1 MGFIVSSLPD
11 FVNQNSKE
19 LLSKTVFGAPSV
31 KHINL
36 MTGVKY
42 KDAINLVNTE
52 AGLQE
57 RTCGWNASGD
67 VTFSQA
73 IMEVGAYKVNMSLC
87 EEDLRKKWMNS
98 EVMTAAGAEVLP
110 FEEKISGEIVDSI
123 KNKVEKLIWQADKKK
138 SDLFNGLLTQIVA
151 DNKAIK
157 VQSTSNT
164 TYGKV
169 KDVYMA
175 IPATILD
182 KAAIFVGVDT
192 FRAFCQDLVTQNLY
206 HYSTDLDQEN
216 MEVMLPG
223 TNTRV
228 IAVSGLN
235 GTNAIVATDPA
246 NLFYGVDMVDDLEQ
260 FKLWYSDDNQE
271 FRLAVKFNAGSAI
284 AFGDLVAYYAPASE
298 QGPTG
303 ATGATGATA

>member
-1 MGFIVSSLPD
+1 MAFVVSSLPD
-11 FVNQNSKE
+11 YVNQNSKE
-19 LLSKTVFGAPSV
+19 LISKTVFGAPSV
-31 KHINL
+31 RHLNL

-42 KDAINLVNTE
+42 KDAINIVNTD

-57 RTCGWNASGD
+57 RSCGWAASGD

-110 FEEKISGEIVDSI
+110 FEEKIADEIVASI
-123 KNKVEKLIWQADKKK
+123 TNKVEKLIWQANK
-138 SDLFNGLLTQIVA
+138 SGTPADLFNGLLTQI
-151 DNKAIK
+151 KASSK
-157 VQSTSNT
+157 ATDVQSTAST
-164 TYGKV
+164 TYGKI

-175 IPATILD
+175 IPASILD

-192 FRAFCQDLVTQNLY
+192 FRSYCQDLVTQNLY
-206 HYSTDLDQEN
+206 HYSAELKPEE
-216 MEVMLPG
+216 MEVVLPG

-235 GTNAIVATDPA
+235 GTGAIVASDPA

-260 FKLWYSDDNQE
+260 FKLWYSEDNQE
-271 FRLAVKFNAGSAI
+271 FRLAVKFNAGAAI
-284 AFGDLVAYYAPASE
+284 AFEDLVVYDV
-298 QGPTG
+298 
-303 ATGATGATA
+303 

>member
-1 MGFIVSSLPD
+1 MAFVVSSLPD
-11 FVNQNSKE
+11 YVNQNSKE
-19 LLSKTVFGAPSV
+19 LISKTVFGAPSV
-31 KHINL
+31 RHLNL

-42 KDAINLVNTE
+42 KDAINIVNTD

-57 RTCGWNASGD
+57 RSCGWAANGD

-73 IMEVGAYKVNMSLC
+73 IMEVGAYKVNMVLC

-110 FEEKISGEIVDSI
+110 FEEKITDEIVASI
-123 KNKVEKLIWQADKKK
+123 TNKVEKLIWQANK
-138 SDLFNGLLTQIVA
+138 SGSPADLFNGLLTQI
-151 DNKAIK
+151 KASSK
-157 VQSTSNT
+157 ATDVQSTAST
-164 TYGKV
+164 TYGKI

-175 IPATILD
+175 IPASILD

-206 HYSTDLDQEN
+206 HYSAELKPEE
-216 MEVMLPG
+216 MEVILPG
-223 TNTRV
+223 TSTRV

-235 GTNAIVATDPA
+235 GTGAIVASDPA

-271 FRLAVKFNAGSAI
+271 YRLAVKFNAGAAI
-284 AFGDLVAYYAPASE
+284 AFEDLVVYDV
-298 QGPTG
+298 
-303 ATGATGATA
+303 

>member
-1 MGFIVSSLPD
+1 MAFVVSSLPD
-11 FVNQNSKE
+11 YVNQNSKE
-19 LLSKTVFGAPSV
+19 LISKSVFGAPSV
-31 KHINL
+31 RHLNL

-42 KDAINLVNTE
+42 KEAINIVNTE

-110 FEEKISGEIVDSI
+110 FEERITGEIVASI
-123 KNKVEKLIWQADKKK
+123 ANKVEKLIWQADKSAKTP
-138 SDLFNGLLTQIVA
+138 DLFNGLLTQI
-151 DNKAIK
+151 KASASAHD
-157 VQSTSNT
+157 VQSAASTA
-164 TYGKV
+164 YGKI

-175 IPATILD
+175 IPASILD
-182 KAAIFVGVDT
+182 KAVIFVGVDT
-192 FRAFCQDLVTQNLY
+192 FRSYCQDLVTQNLY
-206 HYSTDLDQEN
+206 HYSAELDPEN
-216 MEVMLPG
+216 MEVILPG

-235 GTNAIVATDPA
+235 GTGAIVASDPR

-271 FRLAVKFNAGSAI
+271 FRLAVKFNAGAAI
-284 AFGDLVAYYAPASE
+284 AFEDLVVYDA
-298 QGPTG
+298 
-303 ATGATGATA
+303 

>member
-1 MGFIVSSLPD
+1 MAFVVSSLPD
-11 FVNQNSKE
+11 YVNQNSKE
-19 LLSKTVFGAPSV
+19 LISKTVFGAPSV
-31 KHINL
+31 RHLNL

-42 KDAINLVNTE
+42 KDAINIVNTD

-57 RTCGWNASGD
+57 RSCGWDASGD

-110 FEEKISGEIVDSI
+110 FEEKITDEIVASI
-123 KNKVEKLIWQADKKK
+123 TNKVEKLIWQANK
-138 SDLFNGLLTQIVA
+138 SGSPADLFNGLLTQIKASSKATDVA
-151 DNKAIK
+151 
-157 VQSTSNT
+157 STAST
-164 TYGKV
+164 TYGKI

-175 IPATILD
+175 IPASILD

-206 HYSTDLDQEN
+206 HYSAELKPEE
-216 MEVMLPG
+216 MEVILPG
-223 TNTRV
+223 TSTRV

-235 GTNAIVATDPA
+235 GTGAIVASDPA

-271 FRLAVKFNAGSAI
+271 YRLAVKFNAGAAI
-284 AFGDLVAYYAPASE
+284 AFEDLVVYDV
-298 QGPTG
+298 
-303 ATGATGATA
+303 

>member
-1 MGFIVSSLPD
+1 MAFVVSSLPD
-11 FVNQNSKE
+11 YVNQNSKE
-19 LLSKTVFGAPSV
+19 LISKSVFGAPSV
-31 KHINL
+31 RHLNL

-42 KDAINLVNTE
+42 KDAINIINTE
-52 AGLQE
+52 VGLQE
-57 RTCGWNASGD
+57 RTCGWSASGD

-73 IMEVGAYKVNMSLC
+73 IMEVGAYKVNAALC

-110 FEEKISGEIVDSI
+110 FEERISGEIVASI
-123 KNKVEKLIWQADKKK
+123 TNKVEKLIWQAKK
-138 SDLFNGLLTQIVA
+138 SEGDLFNGLLTQ
-151 DNKAIK
+151 AIAASASTD
-157 VQSTSNT
+157 VQSSAST
-164 TYGKV
+164 TYGKI

-175 IPATILD
+175 IPASILD

-192 FRAFCQDLVTQNLY
+192 FRAFCQDLVTMNLF
-206 HYSTDLDQEN
+206 HYSAELDPER
-216 MEVMLPG
+216 MEVILPG

-235 GTNAIVATDPA
+235 GTNAIVASDPA

-271 FRLAVKFNAGSAI
+271 FRLAVKFNAGTAI
-284 AFGDLVAYYAPASE
+284 AFPDLVVYDA
-298 QGPTG
+298 
-303 ATGATGATA
+303 

>member
-1 MGFIVSSLPD
+1 MAFVVSSLPD
-11 FVNQNSKE
+11 YVNQNSKE
-19 LLSKTVFGAPSV
+19 LISKTVFGAPSV
-31 KHINL
+31 RHLNL

-42 KDAINLVNTE
+42 KDAINIVNTD

-57 RTCGWNASGD
+57 RSCGWAASGD

-110 FEEKISGEIVDSI
+110 FEEKIADEIVASI
-123 KNKVEKLIWQADKKK
+123 TNKVEKLIWQANK
-138 SDLFNGLLTQIVA
+138 SGAPADLFNGLLTQI
-151 DNKAIK
+151 KASSK
-157 VQSTSNT
+157 ATDVQSTAST
-164 TYGKV
+164 TYGKI

-175 IPATILD
+175 IPASILD

-192 FRAFCQDLVTQNLY
+192 FRSYCQDLVTQNLY
-206 HYSTDLDQEN
+206 HYSAELKPEE
-216 MEVMLPG
+216 MEVVLPG

-235 GTNAIVATDPA
+235 GTGAIVASDPA

-260 FKLWYSDDNQE
+260 FKLWYSEDNQE
-271 FRLAVKFNAGSAI
+271 FRLAVKFNAGAAI
-284 AFGDLVAYYAPASE
+284 AFEDLVVYDV
-298 QGPTG
+298 
-303 ATGATGATA
+303 

>member
-1 MGFIVSSLPD
+1 MAFVVSSLPD
-11 FVNQNSKE
+11 YVNQNSKE
-19 LLSKTVFGAPSV
+19 LISKSVFGAPTV
-31 KHINL
+31 RHLNL

-42 KDAINLVNTE
+42 KEAINIVNTE

-110 FEEKISGEIVDSI
+110 FEERITSEITASI
-123 KNKVEKLIWQADKKK
+123 ANKVEKLIWQADKSH
-138 SDLFNGLLTQIVA
+138 SDLFNGLLTQI
-151 DNKAIK
+151 KASSK
-157 VQSTSNT
+157 AHDVQSVAST
-164 TYGKV
+164 TYGKI

-175 IPATILD
+175 IPASILD

-192 FRAFCQDLVTQNLY
+192 FRSFCQDLVTQNLY
-206 HYSTDLDQEN
+206 YYSAELNPEN
-216 MEVMLPG
+216 MEVILPG

-235 GTNAIVATDPA
+235 GTGAIVASDPR

-271 FRLAVKFNAGSAI
+271 FRLVVKFNAGAAI
-284 AFGDLVAYYAPASE
+284 AFEDLVVYDA
-298 QGPTG
+298 
-303 ATGATGATA
+303 

>member
-1 MGFIVSSLPD
+1 MAFVVNSLPD
-11 FVNQNSKE
+11 YVNQNSKE
-19 LLSKTVFGAPSV
+19 LISKSVFGAPSV
-31 KHINL
+31 RHLNL

-42 KDAINLVNTE
+42 KDAINIVNTE
-52 AGLQE
+52 AGLQA
-57 RTCGWNASGD
+57 RSCGWNASGD

-110 FEEKISGEIVDSI
+110 FEERITGEIVASI
-123 KNKVEKLIWQADKKK
+123 TNQVEKLIWQADKSKQTP
-138 SDLFNGLLTQIVA
+138 DLFNGLLTQI
-151 DNKAIK
+151 KASSAATD
-157 VQSTSNT
+157 VQSTAST

-175 IPATILD
+175 IPASILD

-192 FRAFCQDLVTQNLY
+192 FRAYCQDLVTQNLF
-206 HYSTDLDQEN
+206 HYSADLDPEK
-216 MEVMLPG
+216 MEVILPG

-260 FKLWYSDDNQE
+260 FKLWYSEDNQE
-271 FRLAVKFNAGSAI
+271 FRLAVKFNAGAAI
-284 AFGDLVAYYAPASE
+284 AFPDLVVYDA
-298 QGPTG
+298 
-303 ATGATGATA
+303 

>member
-1 MGFIVSSLPD
+1 MAFVVSSLPD
-11 FVNQNSKE
+11 YVNQNSKE
-19 LLSKTVFGAPSV
+19 LLSKAVFGAPSV
-31 KHINL
+31 KHLNL

-57 RTCGWNASGD
+57 RTCGWSASGD

-123 KNKVEKLIWQADKKK
+123 KNQVEKLIWQADKSK
-138 SDLFNGLLTQIVA
+138 SDLFNGLLTQIAA
-151 DNKAIK
+151 DSDAIE
-157 VQSTSNT
+157 VESSAT
-164 TYGKV
+164 TAYGKI

-175 IPATILD
+175 IPASILD
-182 KAAIFVGVDT
+182 RAAIFVGVDT
-192 FRAFCQDLVTQNLY
+192 FRSYCQDLVTQNLY
-206 HYSTDLDQEN
+206 HYSADLDPEK
-216 MEVMLPG
+216 MEVILPG

-235 GTNAIVATDPA
+235 QTGAIVASDPR

-284 AFGDLVAYYAPASE
+284 AFGDLVAYYAPEAE
-298 QGPTG
+298 QG
-303 ATGATGATA
+303 ATGATGATGSAA

>member
-1 MGFIVSSLPD
+1 MAFVVSSLPD
-11 FVNQNSKE
+11 YVNQNSKE
-19 LLSKTVFGAPSV
+19 LLSKAVFGAPSV
-31 KHINL
+31 KHLNL

-57 RTCGWNASGD
+57 RTCGWSASGD

-123 KNKVEKLIWQADKKK
+123 KNQVEKLIWQADKSK
-138 SDLFNGLLTQIVA
+138 SDLFNGLLTQIAA
-151 DNKAIK
+151 DSDAIE
-157 VQSTSNT
+157 VESSAT
-164 TYGKV
+164 TAYGKI

-175 IPATILD
+175 IPASILD
-182 KAAIFVGVDT
+182 RAAIFVGVDT
-192 FRAFCQDLVTQNLY
+192 FRSYCQDLVTQNLY
-206 HYSTDLDQEN
+206 HYSADLDPEK
-216 MEVMLPG
+216 MEVILPG

-235 GTNAIVATDPA
+235 QTGAIVASDPR

-284 AFGDLVAYYAPASE
+284 AFGDLVAYYAPEAE
-298 QGPTG
+298 QG
-303 ATGATGATA
+303 ATGATGATGN

>member
-1 MGFIVSSLPD
+1 MAFVVNSLPD
-11 FVNQNSKE
+11 YVNQNSKE
-19 LLSKTVFGAPSV
+19 LISKSVFGAPSV
-31 KHINL
+31 RHLNL

-42 KDAINLVNTE
+42 KDAINIVNTE
-52 AGLQE
+52 AGLQA
-57 RTCGWNASGD
+57 RSCGWNASGD

-110 FEEKISGEIVDSI
+110 FEERITGEIVASI
-123 KNKVEKLIWQADKKK
+123 VNQVEKLIWQADKSKQTP
-138 SDLFNGLLTQIVA
+138 DLFNGLLTQI
-151 DNKAIK
+151 KASSK
-157 VQSTSNT
+157 ATDVQSAAST

-175 IPATILD
+175 IPASILD

-192 FRAFCQDLVTQNLY
+192 FRAYCQDLVTQNLF
-206 HYSTDLDQEN
+206 HYSAELDPET
-216 MEVMLPG
+216 MEVILPG

-246 NLFYGVDMVDDLEQ
+246 NLFYGVDMVEDLEQ
-260 FKLWYSDDNQE
+260 FKLWYSEDNQE
-271 FRLAVKFNAGSAI
+271 FRLAVKFNAGAAI
-284 AFGDLVAYYAPASE
+284 AFEDLVVYDA
-298 QGPTG
+298 
-303 ATGATGATA
+303 

>member
-1 MGFIVSSLPD
+1 MAFVVSSLPD
-11 FVNQNSKE
+11 YVNQNSKE
-19 LLSKTVFGAPSV
+19 LISKSVFGAPSV
-31 KHINL
+31 RHLNL

-42 KDAINLVNTE
+42 KDAINIVNTS
-52 AGLQE
+52 AGLQA

-110 FEEKISGEIVDSI
+110 FEERITGEIVASI
-123 KNKVEKLIWQADKKK
+123 TNQVEKLIWQASKSS
-138 SDLFNGLLTQIVA
+138 SDLFDGLLTQIKASSKAKDVA
-151 DNKAIK
+151 S
-157 VQSTSNT
+157 VSTT
-164 TYGKV
+164 AYGKI

-175 IPATILD
+175 IPASILD

-192 FRAFCQDLVTQNLY
+192 FRTFCQDLVVANLY
-206 HYSTDLDQEN
+206 HYGADLDREN
-216 MEVMLPG
+216 MEVVLPG
-223 TNTRV
+223 TSTRV

-260 FKLWYSDDNQE
+260 FRLWYSEDNQE
-271 FRLAVKFNAGSAI
+271 FRLAVKFNAGAAI
-284 AFGDLVAYYAPASE
+284 AFEDLVVYDA
-298 QGPTG
+298 
-303 ATGATGATA
+303 

>member
-1 MGFIVSSLPD
+1 MAFVVSSLPD
-11 FVNQNSKE
+11 YVNQNSKE
-19 LLSKTVFGAPSV
+19 LISKTVFGAPSV
-31 KHINL
+31 RHLNL

-42 KDAINLVNTE
+42 KDAINIVNTD

-57 RTCGWNASGD
+57 RSCGWAASGD

-110 FEEKISGEIVDSI
+110 FEEKITDEIVASI
-123 KNKVEKLIWQADKKK
+123 TNKVEKLIWQANK
-138 SDLFNGLLTQIVA
+138 SGSPADLFNGLLTQI
-151 DNKAIK
+151 KASSK
-157 VQSTSNT
+157 ATDVQSTAST
-164 TYGKV
+164 TYGKI

-175 IPATILD
+175 IPASILD

-206 HYSTDLDQEN
+206 HYSAELKPEE
-216 MEVMLPG
+216 MEVILPG
-223 TNTRV
+223 TSTRV
-228 IAVSGLN
+228 IAVGGLN
-235 GTNAIVATDPA
+235 GTGAIVASDPA

-271 FRLAVKFNAGSAI
+271 YRLAVKFNAGAAI
-284 AFGDLVAYYAPASE
+284 AFEDLVVYDV
-298 QGPTG
+298 
-303 ATGATGATA
+303 

>member
-1 MGFIVSSLPD
+1 MAFVVSSLPD
-11 FVNQNSKE
+11 YVNQNSKE
-19 LLSKTVFGAPSV
+19 LISKTVFGAPSV
-31 KHINL
+31 RHLNL

-42 KDAINLVNTE
+42 KDAINIVNTD

-57 RTCGWNASGD
+57 RSCGWAASGD

-110 FEEKISGEIVDSI
+110 FEEKITDEIVASI
-123 KNKVEKLIWQADKKK
+123 TNKVEKLIWQANK
-138 SDLFNGLLTQIVA
+138 SGSPADLFNGLLTQI
-151 DNKAIK
+151 KASSK
-157 VQSTSNT
+157 ATDVQSTAST
-164 TYGKV
+164 TYGKI

-175 IPATILD
+175 IPASILD

-206 HYSTDLDQEN
+206 HYSAELKPEE
-216 MEVMLPG
+216 MEVILPG
-223 TNTRV
+223 TSTRV

-235 GTNAIVATDPA
+235 GTGAIVASDPA

-271 FRLAVKFNAGSAI
+271 YRLAVKFNAGAAI
-284 AFGDLVAYYAPASE
+284 AFEDLVVYDV
-298 QGPTG
+298 
-303 ATGATGATA
+303 

>member
-1 MGFIVSSLPD
+1 MAFVVSSLPD
-11 FVNQNSKE
+11 YVNQNSKE
-19 LLSKTVFGAPSV
+19 LLSKSVFGAPTV

-36 MTGVKY
+36 MTGVKF
-42 KDAINLVNTE
+42 KDAINLINTE

-57 RTCGWNASGD
+57 RTCGWSASGD

-123 KNKVEKLIWQADKKK
+123 KNQVEKLIWQADKSG

-151 DNKAIK
+151 DDSAIA
-157 VQSTSNT
+157 VSTSATT
-164 TYGKV
+164 TYGKI
-169 KDVYMA
+169 KDVYLS
-175 IPATILD
+175 IPVKSLD
-182 KAAIFVGVDT
+182 KAKIFVGVDT

-206 HYSTDLDQEN
+206 HYSADLNPDN

-223 TNTRV
+223 TNTPV

-235 GTNAIVATDPA
+235 GTSAIVASDPA

-284 AFGDLVAYYAPASE
+284 AFGDLVAYYKPE
-298 QGPTG
+298 
-303 ATGATGATA
+303 

>member
-1 MGFIVSSLPD
+1 MAFVVSSLPD
-11 FVNQNSKE
+11 YVNQNSKE
-19 LLSKTVFGAPSV
+19 LISKSVFGAPSV
-31 KHINL
+31 RHLNL

-42 KDAINLVNTE
+42 KEAINIVNTE

-110 FEEKISGEIVDSI
+110 FEERITGEITASI
-123 KNKVEKLIWQADKKK
+123 ANKVEKLIWQADKSH
-138 SDLFNGLLTQIVA
+138 SDLFNGLLTQI
-151 DNKAIK
+151 KASGK
-157 VQSTSNT
+157 ATDVQSTAGT
-164 TYGKV
+164 TYGKI

-175 IPATILD
+175 IPASILD
-182 KAAIFVGVDT
+182 KAVIFVGVDT
-192 FRAFCQDLVTQNLY
+192 FRSFCQDLVTQNLY
-206 HYSTDLDQEN
+206 HYSAELNPEN
-216 MEVMLPG
+216 MEVILPG

-235 GTNAIVATDPA
+235 GTGAIVASDPR

-271 FRLAVKFNAGSAI
+271 FRLVVKFNAGAAI
-284 AFGDLVAYYAPASE
+284 AFDDLVVYDA
-298 QGPTG
+298 
-303 ATGATGATA
+303 

>member
-1 MGFIVSSLPD
+1 MAFVVSSLPD
-11 FVNQNSKE
+11 YVNQNSKE
-19 LLSKTVFGAPSV
+19 LISKSVFGAPSV
-31 KHINL
+31 RHLNL

-42 KDAINLVNTE
+42 KDAINIVNTD
-52 AGLQE
+52 AGLQA

-110 FEEKISGEIVDSI
+110 FEERITNEIVASI
-123 KNKVEKLIWQADKKK
+123 TNKVEKLIWQASKSS
-138 SDLFNGLLTQIVA
+138 SDLFDGLLTQIKASSKAKDVA
-151 DNKAIK
+151 SA
-157 VQSTSNT
+157 SATA
-164 TYGKV
+164 YGKI

-175 IPATILD
+175 IPASILD

-192 FRAFCQDLVTQNLY
+192 FRTFCQDLVVANLY
-206 HYSTDLDQEN
+206 HYGVESDPEK
-216 MEVMLPG
+216 MEVFLPG
-223 TNTRV
+223 TSTRV

-260 FKLWYSDDNQE
+260 FRLWYSEDNQE
-271 FRLAVKFNAGSAI
+271 FRLAVKFNAGAAI
-284 AFGDLVAYYAPASE
+284 AFEDLVVYDA
-298 QGPTG
+298 
-303 ATGATGATA
+303 

>member
-1 MGFIVSSLPD
+1 MFIVSSLPD
-11 FVNQNSKE
+11 YVNQNSKE
-19 LLSKTVFGAPSV
+19 LLAKSVFGADSV
-31 KHINL
+31 KHLNL

-42 KDAINLVNTE
+42 KEAINLISTE
-52 AGLQE
+52 VGLQE
-57 RTCGWNASGD
+57 RSCGWSASGD

-73 IMEVGAYKVNMSLC
+73 IMEVGAYKVNASLC

-110 FEEKISGEIVDSI
+110 FEEKITGEIVDSI
-123 KNKVEKLIWQADKKK
+123 KNKVEKLIWQANK
-138 SDLFNGLLTQIVA
+138 SGSPADLFDGLLTQI
-151 DNKAIK
+151 KASSK
-157 VQSTSNT
+157 ATDVQSTAST
-164 TYGKV
+164 TYGKI

-175 IPATILD
+175 IPASILD

-206 HYSTDLDQEN
+206 HYSAELKPEE

-235 GTNAIVATDPA
+235 GTNAIVASDPA
-246 NLFYGVDMVDDLEQ
+246 NLFYGVDMQDDLEQ

-271 FRLAVKFNAGSAI
+271 FRLAVKFNAGAAV
-284 AFGDLVAYYAPASE
+284 AFPDLVVYDA
-298 QGPTG
+298 
-303 ATGATGATA
+303 

>member
-1 MGFIVSSLPD
+1 MAFVVSSLPD
-11 FVNQNSKE
+11 YVNQNSKE
-19 LLSKTVFGAPSV
+19 LISKSVFGAPSV
-31 KHINL
+31 RHLNL

-42 KDAINLVNTE
+42 KEAINIVNTE

-110 FEEKISGEIVDSI
+110 FEERITGEIVASI
-123 KNKVEKLIWQADKKK
+123 ANKVEKLIWQADK
-138 SDLFNGLLTQIVA
+138 SAQTPDLFNGLLTQI
-151 DNKAIK
+151 KASASAHD
-157 VQSTSNT
+157 VQSAASTA
-164 TYGKV
+164 YGKI

-175 IPATILD
+175 IPASILD
-182 KAAIFVGVDT
+182 KAVIFVGVDT
-192 FRAFCQDLVTQNLY
+192 FRSYCQDLVTQNLY
-206 HYSTDLDQEN
+206 HYSAELDPEN
-216 MEVMLPG
+216 MEVILPG

-235 GTNAIVATDPA
+235 GTGAIVASDPR

-271 FRLAVKFNAGSAI
+271 FRLAVKFNAGAAI
-284 AFGDLVAYYAPASE
+284 AFEDLVVYDA
-298 QGPTG
+298 
-303 ATGATGATA
+303 

>member
-1 MGFIVSSLPD
+1 MAFVVSSLPD
-11 FVNQNSKE
+11 YVNQNSKE
-19 LLSKTVFGAPSV
+19 LISKTVFGAPSV
-31 KHINL
+31 RHLNL

-42 KDAINLVNTE
+42 KDAINIVNTD

-57 RTCGWNASGD
+57 RSCGWAASGD

-110 FEEKISGEIVDSI
+110 FEEKIADEIVASI
-123 KNKVEKLIWQADKKK
+123 SNKVEKLIWQANK
-138 SDLFNGLLTQIVA
+138 SGAPADLFNGLLTQI
-151 DNKAIK
+151 KASSK
-157 VQSTSNT
+157 ATDVQSTAST
-164 TYGKV
+164 TYGKI

-175 IPATILD
+175 IPASILD

-192 FRAFCQDLVTQNLY
+192 FRSYCQDLVTQNLY
-206 HYSTDLDQEN
+206 HYSAELKPEE
-216 MEVMLPG
+216 MEVVLPG

-235 GTNAIVATDPA
+235 GTGAIVASDPA

-260 FKLWYSDDNQE
+260 FKLWYSEDNQE
-271 FRLAVKFNAGSAI
+271 FRLAVKFNAGAAI
-284 AFGDLVAYYAPASE
+284 AFEDLVVYDV
-298 QGPTG
+298 
-303 ATGATGATA
+303 

>member
-1 MGFIVSSLPD
+1 MAFVVSSLPD
-11 FVNQNSKE
+11 YVNQNSKE
-19 LLSKTVFGAPSV
+19 LISKTVFGAPSV
-31 KHINL
+31 RHLNL

-42 KDAINLVNTE
+42 KDAINIVNTD

-57 RTCGWNASGD
+57 RSCGWNANGD

-110 FEEKISGEIVDSI
+110 FEEKITDEIVASI
-123 KNKVEKLIWQADKKK
+123 SNKVEKLIWQANK
-138 SDLFNGLLTQIVA
+138 SGSPADLFNGLLTQIKASSKATDVA
-151 DNKAIK
+151 
-157 VQSTSNT
+157 STAST
-164 TYGKV
+164 TYGKI

-175 IPATILD
+175 IPASILD
-182 KAAIFVGVDT
+182 KAVIFVGVDT

-206 HYSTDLDQEN
+206 HYSAELKPEE
-216 MEVMLPG
+216 MEVILPG
-223 TNTRV
+223 TSTRV

-235 GTNAIVATDPA
+235 GTGAIVATDPA

-271 FRLAVKFNAGSAI
+271 YRLAVKFNAGAAI
-284 AFGDLVAYYAPASE
+284 AFEDLVVYDV
-298 QGPTG
+298 
-303 ATGATGATA
+303 

>member
-1 MGFIVSSLPD
+1 MAFVVSSLPD
-11 FVNQNSKE
+11 YVNQNSKE
-19 LLSKTVFGAPSV
+19 LISKSVFGAPTV
-31 KHINL
+31 RHLNL

-42 KDAINLVNTE
+42 KEAINIVNTE

-57 RTCGWNASGD
+57 RTCGWNASGN

-110 FEEKISGEIVDSI
+110 FEEKITSEITASI
-123 KNKVEKLIWQADKKK
+123 ANKVEKLIWQADKSH
-138 SDLFNGLLTQIVA
+138 SDLFNGLLTQIKASSKATDVNSVA
-151 DNKAIK
+151 G
-157 VQSTSNT
+157 T
-164 TYGKV
+164 TYGKI

-175 IPATILD
+175 IPASILD
-182 KAAIFVGVDT
+182 KAVIFVGVDT
-192 FRAFCQDLVTQNLY
+192 FRSFCQDLVTQNLY
-206 HYSTDLDQEN
+206 HYSAELNPEN
-216 MEVMLPG
+216 MEVILPG

-235 GTNAIVATDPA
+235 GTGAIVASDPR

-271 FRLAVKFNAGSAI
+271 FRLAVKFNAGAAI
-284 AFGDLVAYYAPASE
+284 AFEDLVVYDV
-298 QGPTG
+298 
-303 ATGATGATA
+303 